1 MEKSNETISLDL
13 TVILVTDKET
23 GLVSATCAQFPE
35 AMAQGANNEDAVNNL
50 AHLIP
55 FVLYDKG
62 QEALRQ
68 FPVNN
73 PYTSAHLKGSLAVT
87 AA

>member
-1 MEKSNETISLDL
+1 MEKLTETIALDL
-13 TVILVTDKET
+13 TVILVTDEET

-35 AMAQGANNEDAVNNL
+35 AMAQGATNEEAVNNL

-62 QEALRQ
+62 QEAIRQ
-68 FPVNN
+68 FPVKN
-73 PYTSAHLKGSLAVT
+73 PYTSALLKGSLAVT

>member
-1 MEKSNETISLDL
+1 MKNLNENIAIDL
-13 TVILVTDKET
+13 TVILVTDEET
-23 GLVSATCAQFPE
+23 GLISATCAQFPE
-35 AMAQGANNEDAVNNL
+35 AMAQGATKEDAINNL

-55 FVLYDKG
+55 LVLYDKA
-62 QEALRQ
+62 QDSLSQ

-73 PYTSAHLKGSLAVT
+73 SYTSAHLKGSLSVI